1 MAARVVPLQSH
12 RLGKEHLVPA
22 NDLPSPAPGVP
33 AMKVVPQC
41 AQSPDTNVC
50 DLGFFNSVD
59 SRLPKL
65 RPYDLD
71 AFFALVEEAHAEY
84 PAEKLDSL
92 YDSKMRI
99 CKAILSANPPGNND
113 YKMPHHGDV

>member
-1 MAARVVPLQSH
+1 MV
-12 RLGKEHLVPA
+12 
-22 NDLPSPAPGVP
+22 
-33 AMKVVPQC
+33 
-41 AQSPDTNVC
+41 
-50 DLGFFNSVD
+50 
-59 SRLPKL
+59 
-65 RPYDLD
+65 

>member
-1 MAARVVPLQSH
+1 MCVTWGSLIV
-12 RLGKEHLVPA
+12 
-22 NDLPSPAPGVP
+22 
-33 AMKVVPQC
+33 
-41 AQSPDTNVC
+41 
-50 DLGFFNSVD
+50 SVD

-92 YDSKMRI
+92 YDSKMRV

-113 YKMPHHGDV
+113 HKMPRHGDVYVIASSCTVSPVVPRTCG